1 MNRTL
6 VFAIIDKKKII
17 GFIIVF
23 FILLLSINILY
34 TSFKTFYFQKLQI
47 LKNEEVN
54 RTLIS
59 QIIDIEEIKNI
70 STIESFRPKLE
81 NANISLLTSNQN
93 IELTLLS
100 TFNEKKY
107 NLQDNEVRISKQIV
121 QQYDLKLN
129 KEYPF
134 KINNTII
141 YLKITSISDDYN
153 SNIILNNNTL
163 CNLRKNKIIN
173 FNNFEILLYKYDDI
187 EKTMQIFE
195 SKNLTIA
202 KGSKIQDNEILLMK
216 KIVNETLTFY
226 TIIVLCIII
235 IFILIIKSLIYSSSY
250 QLKLLFYLGM
260 SKKKILKK
268 IISIIGEM
276 LLSTIPFVIIIS
288 SIIISFWNVNYNI
301 YIQIL
306 QTISLT
312 LITISIS
319 SLFILHFCSKILKI
333 HI

>member
-1 MNRTL
+1 M
-6 VFAIIDKKKII
+6 
-17 GFIIVF
+17 
-23 FILLLSINILY
+23 
-34 TSFKTFYFQKLQI
+34 
-47 LKNEEVN
+47 
-54 RTLIS
+54 
-59 QIIDIEEIKNI
+59 
-70 STIESFRPKLE
+70 
-81 NANISLLTSNQN
+81 
-93 IELTLLS
+93 
-100 TFNEKKY
+100 
-107 NLQDNEVRISKQIV
+107 
-121 QQYDLKLN
+121 
-129 KEYPF
+129 
-134 KINNTII
+134 
-141 YLKITSISDDYN
+141 
-153 SNIILNNNTL
+153 
-163 CNLRKNKIIN
+163 RKNKIIN

>member
-121 QQYDLKLN
+121 QQ
-129 KEYPF
+129 
-134 KINNTII
+134 
-141 YLKITSISDDYN
+141 
-153 SNIILNNNTL
+153 
-163 CNLRKNKIIN
+163 
-173 FNNFEILLYKYDDI
+173 
-187 EKTMQIFE
+187 
-195 SKNLTIA
+195 
-202 KGSKIQDNEILLMK
+202 
-216 KIVNETLTFY
+216 
-226 TIIVLCIII
+226 
-235 IFILIIKSLIYSSSY
+235 
-250 QLKLLFYLGM
+250 
-260 SKKKILKK
+260 
-268 IISIIGEM
+268 
-276 LLSTIPFVIIIS
+276 
-288 SIIISFWNVNYNI
+288 
-301 YIQIL
+301 
-306 QTISLT
+306 
-312 LITISIS
+312 
-319 SLFILHFCSKILKI
+319 
-333 HI
+333 